1 MGKIKVDE
9 IEIESGSAVA
19 LNSPLKIKS
28 YTAAQ
33 IAALTGMSN
42 GELVYDSDNAT
53 LKVYKSSTS
62 SWELVGGGV
71 SDPLSIDT
79 INESTTDAGVTVESV
94 RMENGF
100 MINSSTV
107 ASMDIAATDRAMLA
121 GPVSITGT
129 VNIASG
135 GNLAIV

>member
-107 ASMDIAATDRAMLA
+107 ASMDIGATDRAMLA

-129 VNIASG
+129 VTIASG

>member
-129 VNIASG
+129 VTIASG

>member
-28 YTAAQ
+28 YTAVE
-33 IAALTGMSN
+33 IAGLTGMSN

>member
-1 MGKIKVDE
+1 MGKIKVDQ
-9 IEIESGSAVA
+9 IEIESSNSVE
-19 LNSPLKIKS
+19 LLSPLKIKS

-33 IAALTGMSN
+33 IADLTGMSN

-107 ASMDIAATDRAMLA
+107 ASMDIESTDRAMLA